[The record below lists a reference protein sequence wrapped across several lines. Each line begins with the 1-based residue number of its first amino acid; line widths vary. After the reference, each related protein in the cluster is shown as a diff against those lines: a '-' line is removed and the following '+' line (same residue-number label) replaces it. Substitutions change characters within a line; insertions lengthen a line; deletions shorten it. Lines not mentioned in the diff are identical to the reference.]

1 MIQAVRDQ
9 VAQGLEVGVA
19 CPPRSATA
27 EPAVEAGA
35 VLMPWEATRGPRPAV
50 LAETRR
56 LRRIVEAYDPD
67 LVHLHSSKA
76 GLAGRLALRG
86 RRPTIFQPHGW
97 SFEAATGLAREGAVT
112 WERYASRWA
121 SLLICVSEGE
131 RRRGEEV
138 GIHARWRVVPNGVDL
153 ERFPAATELDRQAA
167 RHGFGLDSGP
177 HALCVGRLTRQK
189 GQDVLLDAWPTVR
202 ERVPGATL
210 LLVGEGPDQDELER
224 RQVPGVVFAGQR
236 SDVPEWLAA
245 TDVVVLPSRWEG
257 MAFTMLEAMA
267 RGRSV
272 VMTAVSGAR
281 EAIEEGAGAV
291 VPPEE
296 RQALA
301 EALAL
306 RLSNPKLAAAEGAEG
321 RRRAEERYD
330 MRLGAA
336 SITEIYEDLLE

>member
-1 MIQAVRDQ
+1 
-9 VAQGLEVGVA
+9 
-19 CPPRSATA
+19 
-27 EPAVEAGA
+27 
-35 VLMPWEATRGPRPAV
+35 MPWEATRGPRPAV

-56 LRRIVEAYDPD
+56 LLRIVEAYDPD

-97 SFEAATGLAREGAVT
+97 SFEAVTGLAQAGAVG
-112 WERYASRWA
+112 WERLAARWTSA
-121 SLLICVSEGE
+121 LVCVSNGE

-138 GIHARWRVVPNGVDL
+138 GISARWRVVPNGVDL
-153 ERFPAATELDRQAA
+153 ERFPAASEEDRQAA
-167 RHGFGLDSGP
+167 RRGLGLDGGP
-177 HALCVGRLTRQK
+177 LALCVGRLTRQK

-202 ERVPGATL
+202 QRVPGATL
-210 LLVGEGPDQDELER
+210 LLVGEGPDQDDLER

-236 SDVPEWLAA
+236 RDVAEWLAA
-245 TDVVVLPSRWEG
+245 TDLVVLPSRWEG

-272 VMTAVSGAR
+272 VMTSVSGAR
-281 EAIEEGAGAV
+281 EAIAGGAGAV
-291 VPPEE
+291 VPPEDG
-296 RQALA
+296 QALA
-301 EALAL
+301 EAIAL
-306 RLSNPKLAAAEGAEG
+306 RLSDRTLAAAEGAEG

-336 SITEIYEDLLE
+336 ALTAIYRDLLE